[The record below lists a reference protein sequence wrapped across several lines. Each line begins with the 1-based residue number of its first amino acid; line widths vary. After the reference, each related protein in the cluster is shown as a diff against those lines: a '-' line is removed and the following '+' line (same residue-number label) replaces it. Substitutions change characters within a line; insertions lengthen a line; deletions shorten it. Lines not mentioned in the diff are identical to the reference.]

1 MIKCMLTDGVDQL
14 LEAKAMR
21 AEGSVDD
28 RSRCEGSGEE
38 NNDNNGSESVA
49 FLKRVVRSLK
59 STFDGCLECVENM
72 SNTNNFMLMTIHR
85 CIDYAKASKGLKLVP
100 KHETIDLLAT
110 LSLPL
115 NCMKDIQQRVSITMN
130 PIPQVVSSHIITDKQ
145 WLQENLLC
153 LLSNA
158 VKYSNAGS
166 VNVSVYLEEVEVYP
180 LKGGRKDEEDEDDEE
195 ECSRHSRRQSER
207 SGLRSTQ
214 NKSMVFNQKKNDNN
228 GGSLLTRMRSNNVS
242 PEHIRNAIT
251 TSDAFSIVQTT
262 SLVRSVSVTMLRVE
276 VEDEGIGM
284 SEEAMA
290 DLFSPFQQT
299 QRLAGGTG
307 LGLFSLAKRLE
318 ALQGQCGVSK
328 RRDGLRGS
336 IFWFRFPYREDEQRQ
351 LLQSLLSMSASSTA
365 LPKQHVAG
373 NNGSAPATSAVTI
386 SMTDMMEKLRNGG
399 ATRRLRS
406 PTHPIQPS
414 LRAASGDVSSST
426 SRPRILLVDDTPPVV
441 KITSMLLRKKGFA
454 VTVAE
459 NGADALDIIQRE
471 LENQRFGLEKS
482 DEPGGSISRHEI
494 TKLQAA
500 FDCILMDLHMP
511 IMDGLEATKRLRQL
525 EQEYG
530 ERFSKWSDGL
540 RHLILGVSANDDEE
554 TRLTMMDMGFDG
566 SLSKPF
572 TMDAFNQIL
581 SELGVD
587 LKL

>member
-1 MIKCMLTDGVDQL
+1 
-14 LEAKAMR
+14 
-21 AEGSVDD
+21 
-28 RSRCEGSGEE
+28 
-38 NNDNNGSESVA
+38 
-49 FLKRVVRSLK
+49 
-59 STFDGCLECVENM
+59 
-72 SNTNNFMLMTIHR
+72 
-85 CIDYAKASKGLKLVP
+85 
-100 KHETIDLLAT
+100 
-110 LSLPL
+110 
-115 NCMKDIQQRVSITMN
+115 
-130 PIPQVVSSHIITDKQ
+130 
-145 WLQENLLC
+145 
-153 LLSNA
+153 
-158 VKYSNAGS
+158 
-166 VNVSVYLEEVEVYP
+166 
-180 LKGGRKDEEDEDDEE
+180 
-195 ECSRHSRRQSER
+195 
-207 SGLRSTQ
+207 
-214 NKSMVFNQKKNDNN
+214 MVFSQKKNDNN
-228 GGSLLTRMRSNNVS
+228 GGSSFHAKAGMRSENVS

-251 TSDAFSIVQTT
+251 TRNAFSMARVQTT
-262 SLVRSVSVTMLRVE
+262 CLVRSVTMLRIE

-290 DLFSPFQQT
+290 DLFSPFKQT

-365 LPKQHVAG
+365 LPKHVAG

-386 SMTDMMEKLRNGG
+386 SMTEIMDKLRNGG
-399 ATRRLRS
+399 ATRRLLS
-406 PTHPIQPS
+406 PRHPIQPS
-414 LRAASGDVSSST
+414 LRAASGDVSSSS
-426 SRPRILLVDDTPPVV
+426 SRPRILLVDDTPSVV

-459 NGADALDIIQRE
+459 NGADALDIIQKE

-482 DEPGGSISRHEI
+482 DEPGGSVSGHEA

-511 IMDGLEATKRLRQL
+511 IMDGLEATKRLRQI

-530 ERFSKWSDGL
+530 ESFSKWSDGL

-572 TMDAFNQIL
+572 TMNAFNQVL
-581 SELGVD
+581 SDLGVD